1 MAVNRVLTAAATGYT
16 TRYRTCLLSDEFS
29 LQTVLKC
36 SSLSIK
42 TEVHLYEALMMYV
55 LFYGAETWTLL
66 AANMNT
72 LEGFHNEVSAHI
84 III

>member
-1 MAVNRVLTAAATGYT
+1 MAVNRVLT
-16 TRYRTCLLSDEFS
+16 LLRPDILRGIALACSMMNS
-29 LQTVLKC
+29 LQRIWKC
-36 SSLSIK
+36 SSLSINTK
-42 TEVHLYEALMMYV
+42 VHLYQALVMYV